1 MKNGTKFIEIFTSLV
16 IKLQTVLVLKVQ
28 TTATLEEKMMPI
40 KNEQFRTIKKKNHDH
55 IVINKFCYE
64 KNKNNSS
71 LFETT
76 LAFRQIVKGRNCQIA
91 SYDSPN

>member
-1 MKNGTKFIEIFTSLV
+1 M
-16 IKLQTVLVLKVQ
+16 KVQ
-28 TTATLEEKMMPI
+28 TIATLEQEMMPI
-40 KNEQFRTIKKKNHDH
+40 KNEHFRTIKKKHDH
-55 IVINKFCYE
+55 VVKNKFCYE

-91 SYDSPN
+91 SYDPPN